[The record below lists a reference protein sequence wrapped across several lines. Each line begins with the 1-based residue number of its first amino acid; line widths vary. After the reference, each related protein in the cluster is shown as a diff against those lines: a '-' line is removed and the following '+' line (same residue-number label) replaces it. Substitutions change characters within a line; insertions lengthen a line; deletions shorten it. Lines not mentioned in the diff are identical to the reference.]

1 MQPKPRKHG
10 KERAQDDRKAAD
22 SASSQRELMRKS
34 SSSSASSSAA
44 AAAAAPSSKRL
55 LFVEVRGPRGKRQSG
70 LRYDRTASELKSH
83 VMLVASKDKRERQ
96 ASEREILAVGE
107 LTPPRLSLELSPQQ
121 TDPFNM
127 LPVEGTPEQH
137 AAIRY
142 YFEHYPGPTPMTHDS
157 LVCHKNKCERE
168 KMQWSRVQFS
178 FVQDEKISYYIML
191 FIWQVMKNLSSDMD
205 YETRKYWAQVLQIVR
220 EEMPIGKTGTDISE
234 SYVAMIAG
242 LGVAETW
249 MGNFTNANHHK
260 NAMLKLVAAR
270 GGFSTFGSMAQRALK
285 WCEFYPC
292 ACLTLRPTLPQ
303 LPVHNL
309 HPDVIKTAGTG
320 HRRTMEHLPDQLE
333 QSELDMIFFQLHT
346 VALVQLSA
354 PQPAFASVLD
364 DLEHRLLVELFDRKE
379 KFEASPS
386 ADPTDLVYAGMLQ
399 AAQMCVFGMMTF
411 TRKETPMYGVFA
423 ATLRR
428 ILDVP
433 NVGQPARG

>member
-1 MQPKPRKHG
+1 
-10 KERAQDDRKAAD
+10 
-22 SASSQRELMRKS
+22 
-34 SSSSASSSAA
+34 
-44 AAAAAPSSKRL
+44 
-55 LFVEVRGPRGKRQSG
+55 
-70 LRYDRTASELKSH
+70 
-83 VMLVASKDKRERQ
+83 
-96 ASEREILAVGE
+96 
-107 LTPPRLSLELSPQQ
+107 
-121 TDPFNM
+121 
-127 LPVEGTPEQH
+127 
-137 AAIRY
+137 
-142 YFEHYPGPTPMTHDS
+142 
-157 LVCHKNKCERE
+157 
-168 KMQWSRVQFS
+168 
-178 FVQDEKISYYIML
+178 
-191 FIWQVMKNLSSDMD
+191 MKNLSSDMD

-249 MGNFTNANHHK
+249 MGNFTNAKHHK
-260 NAMLKLVAAR
+260 DAMLKLVAAR

-303 LPVHNL
+303 LPVHHL

-333 QSELDMIFFQLHT
+333 ESELNMIFFQLHT

-364 DLEHRLLVELFDRKE
+364 DLEHRLLVELFEQKE

-433 NVGQPARG
+433 NVIDTWRKVASAQSLLWVFFIGWSTGSRLKGDAAGALDNAKWFIRHFSSLIEIIEIREVKSLRRVMRDFPWNPKIYNDPLNSLWNIYLHREDLDMT